1 MQIMIRKFLFQII
14 NYDRIIERNIKGLPN
29 IENDSVKFVREYSVN
44 EQGLIEFK
52 TDLLIKS
59 TGKEIKNNVLL
70 FPIKKQEIEVILKN
84 AGFKNWKFY
93 GNFKKEKWSLE
104 SIPLIVET
112 TK

>member
-1 MQIMIRKFLFQII
+1 MIQYKMS
-14 NYDRIIERNIKGLPN
+14 YK
-29 IENDSVKFVREYSVN
+29 EYYN
-44 EQGLIEFK
+44 NTEF
-52 TDLLIKS
+52 TMD
-59 TGKEIKNNVLL
+59 
-70 FPIKKQEIEVILKN
+70 PIKKQEIEVILKN